1 MLQLSIVTTA
11 EHRQQTATGD
21 DDGLP
26 HGTAVLR
33 KLVAAWAG
41 SRRVVCADSYFASVT
56 AAQQLLGMGLRF
68 IGVIKTATRGFPM
81 SSLSTIPLEARGQ
94 HVSYT
99 HTTADGVPDLMAVV
113 WVDRECRYFI
123 ASTSST
129 LAGTPYNR
137 LRWRQGDVTASRV
150 ALTVP
155 QPVVAETYY
164 GCCAQIDR
172 HNRCRQDDLR
182 LENKLFTHDW

>member
-1 MLQLSIVTTA
+1 MLQLSIVMTA
-11 EHRQQTATGD
+11 EHRQHKATGN
-21 DDGLP
+21 DDGIP
-26 HGTAVLR
+26 HGTAVLK
-33 KLVAAWAG
+33 KLVAAWEG
-41 SRRVVCADSYFASVT
+41 SRRVVCADSYFSSVT

-68 IGVIKTATRGFPM
+68 IGVIKMATRGFPM
-81 SSLSTIPLEARGQ
+81 SSRSAIPLQARGQ

-99 HTTADGVPDLMAVV
+99 HSTADGVPDLMAVV
-113 WVDRECRYFI
+113 WVDRERRYFI
-123 ASTSST
+123 ASRSST
-129 LAGTPYNR
+129 LAGTPCSR
-137 LRWRQGDVTASRV
+137 LRWLQEDVTAFRG

-182 LENKLFTHDW
+182 LENKLVTHDW